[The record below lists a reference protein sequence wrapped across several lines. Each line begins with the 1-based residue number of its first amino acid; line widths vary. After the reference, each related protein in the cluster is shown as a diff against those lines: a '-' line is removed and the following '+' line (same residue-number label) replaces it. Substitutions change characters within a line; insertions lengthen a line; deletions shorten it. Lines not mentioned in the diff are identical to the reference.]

1 VFCWKPIFSDE
12 GMEYNPPNHE
22 ALMASYIESAMTL
35 DWRTLTVIAIL
46 ILVVTVRWWL
56 PSWLSI
62 LQGKQIKATWADRS
76 YGLAVEQATEV
87 TAPAP
92 SSLRSSQ
99 ISSLSYRVA
108 VINSS
113 TSVKDS
119 EIESAVVALQKQIHR
134 DFAPAWGVDA
144 ELTFVPKGSEPEPD
158 SWRMLILDDTDQSS
172 ALGYRNLT
180 SDGFPET
187 KIFAR
192 SAQKAGV
199 SWTVSASHVL
209 LEMLANPRQNLTVFV
224 QSSDSAGKLFV
235 HEVCNPCTSEEYAY
249 EIDGIL
255 VSDFIFPAWFES
267 HRKPK
272 STKFD
277 FRGHIT
283 EPLMIPTGGYAPFFD
298 VQSGEWTQVFA
309 GDGPKRMNRKKSKK

>member
-1 VFCWKPIFSDE
+1 
-12 GMEYNPPNHE
+12 
-22 ALMASYIESAMTL
+22 MASYIESAMTW

-46 ILVVTVRWWL
+46 VLVVTVKWWL

-62 LQGKQIKATWADRS
+62 LKGKHIKATWADRS

-87 TAPAP
+87 TPPAP

-113 TSVKDS
+113 KSVKDS
-119 EIESAVVALQKQIHR
+119 EIGSAVEALQKQIHR

-158 SWRMLILDDTDQSS
+158 SWRMLILDDTHHESG
-172 ALGYRNLT
+172 ALGYRDLT
-180 SDGFPET
+180 SDGFPQT

-192 SAQKAGV
+192 SAQKAGA

-209 LEMLANPRQNLTVFV
+209 LEMLANPRQNLAVFV
-224 QSSDSAGKLFV
+224 QSTDSAGKFFAN
-235 HEVCNPCTSEEYAY
+235 EVCNPCTAERYAY

-277 FRGHIT
+277 FREHIT

-298 VQSGEWTQVFA
+298 VQAGEWTQVFA
-309 GDGPKRMNRKKSKK
+309 GDGPKRMNRKQSKQ